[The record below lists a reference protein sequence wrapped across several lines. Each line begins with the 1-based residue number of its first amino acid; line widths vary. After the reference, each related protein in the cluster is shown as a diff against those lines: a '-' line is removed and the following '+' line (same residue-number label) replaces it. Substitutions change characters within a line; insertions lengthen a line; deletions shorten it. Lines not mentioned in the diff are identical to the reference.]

1 MTHFIAGTSG
11 QAAPVAG
18 LLGPVMALNDGIEI
32 RLYRADQKW
41 KSGRW
46 QAAWNEMS
54 RHPAIECDRVDAT
67 KLWMHLCVALKRW
80 ALGEKFAKLLVEQ
93 APDEDMHWLFYGV
106 CAWNHRRYQG
116 YFDVYSEATSLY
128 PFNGSFHYRHATA
141 LCGLGRI
148 DEGREALALGLALDP
163 DYRRFA
169 LDEPVFSEIWEDLV
183 ETDERER

>member
-1 MTHFIAGTSG
+1 MTHFFVGTSG
-11 QAAPVAG
+11 QTTTAAG
-18 LLGPVMALNDGIEI
+18 LLTGVMALNDGLEI

-128 PFNGSFHYRHATA
+128 PSNGSFHYRLATA

-148 DEGREALALGLALDP
+148 DEGREALALALALDAEYLRYAM
-163 DYRRFA
+163 DQ
-169 LDEPVFSEIWEDLV
+169 PVFSEIWEDFAEV
-183 ETDERER
+183 DG